1 VGQLL
6 LPIKLISLALIAL
19 LSGCVNKM
27 PPLAEPLG
35 IKTAQNWN
43 AQNYTLVLRQVFT
56 TPENTEMQQYIT
68 EVLNNNPS
76 LRSVAA
82 SAKAA
87 AYGINITKA
96 ETLPHADLNFTRNQG
111 KDSLTKETSRSAS
124 ASIDINW
131 ALDVWGRFS
140 DDAAATQFISAKV
153 KYGLLQSK
161 RVFIIQAVQAWVE
174 YSNFIRIEKDL
185 NRLNSTLTQLLNHS
199 RENYEAGLIPY
210 EFFLDAK
217 NSQQRSQSRL
227 QEIQLERIK
236 SLQGMNILRGH
247 SPSDELN
254 IHDSKVPLTLVDL
267 PDKISSASLANRPDI
282 QAAFA
287 EVQAISHSARSA
299 HKALLPQINLT
310 GSALKSGETLK
321 KAFHGDLIW
330 QLVGGL
336 TQPLFHGGQLK
347 VIANQKSA
355 EAEASW
361 WQYQRIVLQALLEV
375 EHAMVS
381 DKSFSQRIEQNQSRL
396 RSQELK
402 YFSAEERFSNGDL
415 PLSDFLH
422 VKAEMIEAHIEL
434 REIELQYINNR
445 LVLVK
450 SLGLPI
456 ETLWGT
462 NNEKS

>member
-1 VGQLL
+1 
-6 LPIKLISLALIAL
+6 
-19 LSGCVNKM
+19 
-27 PPLAEPLG
+27 
-35 IKTAQNWN
+35 
-43 AQNYTLVLRQVFT
+43 
-56 TPENTEMQQYIT
+56 
-68 EVLNNNPS
+68 
-76 LRSVAA
+76 
-82 SAKAA
+82 
-87 AYGINITKA
+87 
-96 ETLPHADLNFTRNQG
+96 
-111 KDSLTKETSRSAS
+111 
-124 ASIDINW
+124 
-131 ALDVWGRFS
+131 
-140 DDAAATQFISAKV
+140 
-153 KYGLLQSK
+153 
-161 RVFIIQAVQAWVE
+161 
-174 YSNFIRIEKDL
+174 
-185 NRLNSTLTQLLNHS
+185 
-199 RENYEAGLIPY
+199 
-210 EFFLDAK
+210 
-217 NSQQRSQSRL
+217 
-227 QEIQLERIK
+227 
-236 SLQGMNILRGH
+236 MNILRGH

-347 VIANQKSA
+347 AIANQKSA

-434 REIELQYINNR
+434 REVELQYINNR

-456 ETLWGT
+456 EIFWGT

>member
-1 VGQLL
+1 
-6 LPIKLISLALIAL
+6 
-19 LSGCVNKM
+19 M
-27 PPLAEPLG
+27 
-35 IKTAQNWN
+35 
-43 AQNYTLVLRQVFT
+43 
-56 TPENTEMQQYIT
+56 
-68 EVLNNNPS
+68 
-76 LRSVAA
+76 
-82 SAKAA
+82 
-87 AYGINITKA
+87 
-96 ETLPHADLNFTRNQG
+96 
-111 KDSLTKETSRSAS
+111 
-124 ASIDINW
+124 
-131 ALDVWGRFS
+131 
-140 DDAAATQFISAKV
+140 
-153 KYGLLQSK
+153 
-161 RVFIIQAVQAWVE
+161 
-174 YSNFIRIEKDL
+174 
-185 NRLNSTLTQLLNHS
+185 
-199 RENYEAGLIPY
+199 
-210 EFFLDAK
+210 
-217 NSQQRSQSRL
+217 
-227 QEIQLERIK
+227 
-236 SLQGMNILRGH
+236 QGMNILRGH

-434 REIELQYINNR
+434 REVELQYINNR